1 MNKVPNITFP
11 IRVVN
16 VVIHSVIRAK
26 CLVQHNMS
34 IQYISFTLFRMSSRP
49 SSPDPSSSDR
59 DIISGDGFVVDNT
72 QTVDVSGN
80 VDIHTTFITTATD
93 SDVQITQDLSGNVD
107 SYFDNT
113 QNTATAA
120 YLNQIKDYASKI
132 QCSDFQGK
140 GTIDDYAVLFNAA
153 AKIAND
159 TKHMTLDIEV
169 DGFNEF
175 AAAAD
180 QLSDLFNSFIIK
192 LENINIIDDS
202 IFLAS
207 IVNALQ
213 KIWNL
218 SETFGKFKQTII
230 ATSNI
235 QLPQST
241 HDTRVAVES
250 VINQLNCAIKYINYF
265 VDDELPV
272 PPNAELSD
280 TEQSIINNAVST
292 IENWNVL
299 CEQGVSIAMST
310 NPDIVFI
317 KNSNALLKQNTSI
330 LTVATNKLKSKLDL
344 YKV

>member
-1 MNKVPNITFP
+1 
-11 IRVVN
+11 
-16 VVIHSVIRAK
+16 
-26 CLVQHNMS
+26 
-34 IQYISFTLFRMSSRP
+34 MSSRS
-49 SSPDPSSSDR
+49 SSPEPDFSDR
-59 DIISGDGFVVDNT
+59 DTIIGDGFVVDNT

-80 VDIHTTFITTATD
+80 VDTHTTFVTTAPD

-113 QNTATAA
+113 QNTNTAA
-120 YLNQIKDYASKI
+120 YLNQIKDYANKI

-140 GTIDDYAVLFNAA
+140 GTIDDYSVLFNAA
-153 AKIAND
+153 AKIANE

-169 DGFNEF
+169 EGFNEF

-202 IFLAS
+202 TFLAS

-241 HDTRVAVES
+241 HETRIAVES
-250 VINQLNCAIKYINYF
+250 VIGQLNCAIKYINYF
-265 VDDELPV
+265 VDDDQPV
-272 PPNAELSD
+272 PPNAALSS
-280 TEQSIINNAVST
+280 TEQSIIDNAVST
-292 IENWNVL
+292 IENWNTL
-299 CEQGVSIAMST
+299 CEQGVSIAMSS

-330 LTVATNKLKSKLDL
+330 LTSATNKLRAKLQQ
-344 YKV
+344 YNV

>member
-1 MNKVPNITFP
+1 
-11 IRVVN
+11 
-16 VVIHSVIRAK
+16 
-26 CLVQHNMS
+26 
-34 IQYISFTLFRMSSRP
+34 MSSRS
-49 SSPDPSSSDR
+49 SSPEPSSSDR
-59 DIISGDGFVVDNT
+59 DTIVGDGFVVDNT
-72 QTVDVSGN
+72 QTVDISGN
-80 VDIHTTFITTATD
+80 VDTHTTFTTTATD

-107 SYFDNT
+107 SYYD
-113 QNTATAA
+113 NTATTL
-120 YLNQIKDYASKI
+120 YLDQIKDYASKI

-159 TKHMTLDIEV
+159 TKHMTLDIDV

-175 AAAAD
+175 ANAAD
-180 QLSDLFNSFIIK
+180 QLSTLFNSFIIK

-202 IFLAS
+202 AFLAS

-241 HDTRVAVES
+241 HDTRIAVES
-250 VINQLNCAIKYINYF
+250 VIGQLNCAIKYINYF
-265 VDDELPV
+265 VDDEQPV
-272 PPNAELSD
+272 PPNASLSD
-280 TEQSIINNAVST
+280 TEQSIIDNAVST
-292 IENWNVL
+292 IENWNIL
-299 CEQGVSIAMST
+299 CEQGVSIAMSS
-310 NPDIVFI
+310 NPDIIFI

-330 LTVATNKLKSKLDL
+330 LTSATNKLRTKLQQ
-344 YKV
+344 YNV